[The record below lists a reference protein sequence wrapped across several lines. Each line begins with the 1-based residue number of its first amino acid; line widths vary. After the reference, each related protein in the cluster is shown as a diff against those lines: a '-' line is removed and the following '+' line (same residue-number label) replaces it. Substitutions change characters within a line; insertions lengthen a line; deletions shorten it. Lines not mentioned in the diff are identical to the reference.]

1 MFFEGEWKPAGP
13 LWACE
18 VAASVSK
25 GSVSSTLC
33 RGDNM
38 SFSRSQNVLVRLDPR
53 LSGLDLAYAEAH
65 LSLILNDLGRWLEQI
80 IDCSA
85 VHEVGADQPGED
97 DRAWNGFLGG
107 LGKAQQQEGDQ
118 CDRNLD
124 AYGILGG
131 ADKASDLEGLLDPA
145 EEQLNGPA
153 AAIEIGEFL
162 GAGIEIVRQDAQ
174 YLAGVVRDPNF
185 AHRVLHWVVPA
196 SGLTCRKEADAI
208 GEDVAV
214 RRDQ

>member
-1 MFFEGEWKPAGP
+1 MPGT
-13 LWACE
+13 
-18 VAASVSK
+18 S
-25 GSVSSTLC
+25 
-33 RGDNM
+33 
-38 SFSRSQNVLVRLDPR
+38 PR

-80 IDCSA
+80 IDYSA

-131 ADKASDLEGLLDPA
+131 ADNASDLERPRAPA
-145 EEQLNGPA
+145 EGQLTRPA
-153 AAIEIGEFL
+153 ASL
-162 GAGIEIVRQDAQ
+162 
-174 YLAGVVRDPNF
+174 
-185 AHRVLHWVVPA
+185 
-196 SGLTCRKEADAI
+196 S
-208 GEDVAV
+208 
-214 RRDQ
+214 